1 MSGKPMVRDH
11 DLVFQVSGNELLI
24 YDLKKNK
31 AYCLNETS
39 ALIWNLCNG
48 KNTAA
53 EISGRISSH
62 LGAQVSEDFVL
73 LALNQ
78 FADDEL
84 MQNDNAAFSVSR
96 GLSRRELIRKVGF
109 ASAVALPLIS
119 SITAPKAASAQ
130 SVALLANCSPCSEQ
144 SQCASGVCA
153 FNVICSPG
161 IGTAQPGTPVFG
173 LYCADGGDCCSG
185 SATLVG
191 FDSCVC
197 DPVT

>member
-1 MSGKPMVRDH
+1 MSGMPMVRDH
-11 DLVFQVSGNELLI
+11 DLVVQVSGNELLI
-24 YDLKKNK
+24 YDLQKNK

-39 ALIWNLCNG
+39 AFIWNLCDG
-48 KNTAA
+48 TNTVA
-53 EISGRISSH
+53 EISGRISSR
-62 LGAQVSEDFVL
+62 LSAQVSEDFVL

-84 MQNDNAAFSVSR
+84 LQNDNIAFSVSA

-109 ASAVALPLIS
+109 ASAVALPVIS

-130 SVALLANCSPCSEQ
+130 SVALLANCTPCSEQ

-161 IGTAQPGTPVFG
+161 VGTAQPGTPVFG
-173 LYCADGGDCCSG
+173 QFCVTGYQCCSG

-191 FDSCVC
+191 FDSCIC